1 MSIRIRDLAD
11 LVRLP
16 AVFTVLADSTAGY
29 LLANRTFEPAVRY
42 LALLLVVVSFYWG
55 GMVLNDLFDLKI
67 DRQERPD
74 RPLPS
79 GRISER
85 AARRIGWGLL
95 GFGIGGALALGTL
108 QTPTH
113 RPTLWPGLLGGGL
126 AVAILAYDGWLKH
139 TPFGP
144 ISMGVCRAGSFLLGA
159 SAAVGGPRESFT
171 PDVLLMALG
180 LGLYI
185 AGVTTFARDE
195 AGRPERGVLS
205 IATLV
210 MICGL
215 AMVAVAPRVDLD
227 RSQWMLE
234 SRRGFPLLIAAIGG
248 LLLVRLWPAVVSLDP
263 SAVRRGVRHALL
275 SLIPISAAIA
285 ALAAGPWAGASVF
298 ALVVPATLVARLWRT
313 T

>member
-1 MSIRIRDLAD
+1 
-11 LVRLP
+11 
-16 AVFTVLADSTAGY
+16 
-29 LLANRTFEPAVRY
+29 
-42 LALLLVVVSFYWG
+42 
-55 GMVLNDLFDLKI
+55 
-67 DRQERPD
+67 
-74 RPLPS
+74 
-79 GRISER
+79 
-85 AARRIGWGLL
+85 
-95 GFGIGGALALGTL
+95 
-108 QTPTH
+108 
-113 RPTLWPGLLGGGL
+113 
-126 AVAILAYDGWLKH
+126 
-139 TPFGP
+139 
-144 ISMGVCRAGSFLLGA
+144 
-159 SAAVGGPRESFT
+159 
-171 PDVLLMALG
+171 MALG